1 MKTISL
7 IINKIMMKLAKR
19 WRCKLCIIFGGHVLN
34 DVNGG
39 YVQLCV
45 YVLVY
50 VLNDSCG
57 TSKIKS
63 REMF

>member
-7 IINKIMMKLAKR
+7 IINKIMMKLSKR

-39 YVQLCV
+39 YVHMLYFFNRTRVPGPQ
-45 YVLVY
+45 
-50 VLNDSCG
+50 
-57 TSKIKS
+57 KIV
-63 REMF
+63 